1 MTLNSRRTDSCRRV
15 VVCLIAFGSL
25 GCVAVN
31 AAAGAANRDAGT
43 GGLTREILQRES
55 AGDLAGARVLL
66 EQRAGAD
73 SSAAAALAEFLE
85 RHGDA
90 GARDA
95 YLKWAAQE
103 TDPERRKLALRQVVL
118 LDEMDG
124 KASDLQNDL
133 SQYRAAGGSD
143 LAIPTNQTNSNQAN
157 SNQAKTNQAKTAQ
170 ANTAKFSTVTIP
182 GPLSSFA
189 RMAALTPDMS
199 PEELLPA
206 LARNVVTNGYEASG
220 NEALQPTEYLRLL
233 TRYIGEARELQAL
246 AGNNRKIVIP
256 ACDSEE
262 AGNLLRILGYR
273 MRGSCGGDIVLE
285 TVNPTRAFLTVD
297 SAFPLTE
304 LEQDLRANHRFEM
317 AYAPATVPVLYSS
330 DYWIA
335 AAGRGSQADFLD
347 AFISDPSLC
356 RLYLGLSHVDRAT
369 AEALRAQTSV
379 TKLKIYSH
387 VLDFFGGMFEVRN
400 GAAVVPGSAK
410 MWGSMVGVSPSNPGA
425 FFEKLMATDDGWMA
439 SYFDALS
446 RIEGPA
452 SAYLTQPERMKRF
465 YDALR
470 GKITSPGP
478 ARPVFRSSTELML
491 LTTSLRIDA
500 NGQPHVP
507 GDIEVWRN
515 LFIHHPHGKYDGRLT
530 RSAATWKNNDDLV
543 EALFA
548 LSRKT
553 VENEPLKIFL
563 LLNDIDRY
571 RPRPMSA
578 QLAARLLTGYR
589 AFGAQYVLFAD
600 APNLS
605 EASIGHY
612 LDTCADMS
620 GVHDSLLRAD
630 ATGTFQSA
638 IELWRILRRQ
648 DSIPTDAEDDS
659 FGKLIAPFSHIRQ
672 EADLFTAAHSGVDV
686 LLSAADA
693 PGNGGPQERLVE
705 LLVGKVRT
713 AEGEQLS
720 SPAENLL
727 RVFDAQRLVSM
738 DALFTAAD
746 RLGKGT
752 ADAKTFKGIN
762 EQLSRLEETQSLRG
776 ALSGEERNS
785 LAVGYWSERHIEQ
798 ERKLNLDS
806 LIKNPEKRDPRAVLA
821 PLLRDSMVG
830 LVYSYYAPVGAQ
842 LLLTNPLFVR
852 AHDFIGTE
860 STPFQWRATDIAGT
874 GWPESAGGR
883 LTGSLISLP
892 YAIAEAEQNFLM
904 PKREQAL
911 IWADLV
917 PQMIADVTITR
928 WRHIT
933 PEQLR
938 WVSLH
943 VQRGRTL
950 LAAAAL
956 DASLEP
962 RVLESYRRFA
972 SPVRVEWLGDQLRSG
987 EVREAD
993 AEIPASVFFAMASDP
1008 ALKDVSPDVASTE
1021 IAMMASENAPEL
1033 SKEAI
1038 AHSFGTPKPTLT
1050 HSYQPRLLYLRTFP
1064 ALMGYSSRI
1073 LAESWEANNL
1083 YYAALADEVGVPV
1096 DRLDTYVPEWNRS
1109 TIENIFATHL
1119 EDWPALVR
1127 SLNATAESIRHKGS
1141 QQLAAQ
1147 ISGN

>member
-1 MTLNSRRTDSCRRV
+1 MTLNSRRTDSCRKALA
-15 VVCLIAFGSL
+15 CLFAFGS
-25 GCVAVN
+25 VTFIAAY
-31 AAAGAANRDAGT
+31 AAAGAPHPDLNN
-43 GGLTREILQRES
+43 EILQRES
-55 AGDLAGARVLL
+55 AGDLAGARALL
-66 EQRAGAD
+66 EQRVGAGND
-73 SSAAAALAEFLE
+73 SSAAGALAEFLE
-85 RHGDA
+85 RHGDP
-90 GARDA
+90 GCRDA
-95 YLKWAAQE
+95 YLKWASEE
-103 TDPERRKLALRQVVL
+103 TNPEKRKLALRQVVL
-118 LDEMDG
+118 LDEIDG
-124 KASDLQNDL
+124 KAADLPDDL
-133 SQYRAAGGSD
+133 AKYRAAGGND
-143 LAIPTNQTNSNQAN
+143 LAIT
-157 SNQAKTNQAKTAQ
+157 SNQAKT
-170 ANTAKFSTVTIP
+170 AKFSMVTIP

-189 RMAALTPDMS
+189 RMAALTPDVT
-199 PEELLPA
+199 PDELLPA

-220 NEALQPTEYLRLL
+220 NEVLQPTEYLRLL
-233 TRYIGEARELQAL
+233 TRYLGEARELQAM
-246 AGNNRKIVIP
+246 AGGNRKIVIP

-262 AGNLLRILGYR
+262 TGNLLKILGYR
-273 MRGSCGGDIVLE
+273 MRGSCGEDIVLE

-317 AYAPATVPVLYSS
+317 AYAPSKVPVLYSS
-330 DYWIA
+330 DYWVA
-335 AAGRGSQADFLD
+335 AAGRGSQTDFLD

-356 RLYLGLSHVDRAT
+356 RLYLGLSHVERAT
-369 AEALRAQTSV
+369 AEALRAQSTV
-379 TKLKIYSH
+379 PKLKLYSH

-400 GAAVVPGSAK
+400 GAAVVPGSPK
-410 MWGSMVGVSPSNPGA
+410 MWGSMVGVSPNNPGA

-452 SAYLTQPERMKRF
+452 ATYLTQPERMKRF

-507 GDIEVWRN
+507 GDIDVWRN

-530 RSAATWKNNDDLV
+530 RSATTWRTSDDLV

-563 LLNDIDRY
+563 LLNDIDHY
-571 RPRPMSA
+571 RPRPISA
-578 QLAARLLTGYR
+578 QLAARLIAGYR
-589 AFGAQYVLFAD
+589 TYGAQYVLLAD

-605 EASIGHY
+605 EASIGNY
-612 LDTCADMS
+612 LDICVEMS
-620 GVHDSLLRAD
+620 GMHDNLLKAD
-630 ATGTFQSA
+630 ATGAFQSA

-648 DSIPTDAEDDS
+648 NSIPPDAEDDS
-659 FGKLIAPFSHIRQ
+659 FAKLIAPFGHIKQ
-672 EADLFTAAHSGVDV
+672 EADVFAAGRTGIDV
-686 LLSAADA
+686 LLAAADA
-693 PGNGGPQERLVE
+693 PKGEARQEELVE

-713 AEGEQLS
+713 AEGEHLP

-746 RLGKGT
+746 RLAKGA

-776 ALSGEERNS
+776 SLSGEERNS
-785 LAVGYWSERHIEQ
+785 LAVGYWSDRHIEQ

-806 LIKNPEKRDPRAVLA
+806 LIKNPEKKDARAVLA

-842 LLLTNPLFVR
+842 LLLTNPVFVR
-852 AHDFIGTE
+852 SHDFIGTE

-883 LTGSLISLP
+883 LTGSLISIP

-904 PKREQAL
+904 PRREQAL

-917 PQMIADVTITR
+917 PQMIANVTINR
-928 WRHIT
+928 WRNIT
-933 PEQLR
+933 PLQLR
-938 WVSLH
+938 WVSLNLE
-943 VQRGRTL
+943 RGRTL

-956 DASLEP
+956 DSSVES

-972 SPVRVEWLGDQLRSG
+972 NPVRVERLRDELRSG
-987 EVREAD
+987 EVRQAA
-993 AEIPASVFFAMASDP
+993 AEVPVSILFAMAGDP
-1008 ALKDVSPDVASTE
+1008 ALKNVSPDVASAE
-1021 IAMMASENAPEL
+1021 IAVIASQGSPEV

-1073 LAESWEANNL
+1073 LAESWEANNI

-1127 SLNATAESIRHKGS
+1127 SLNATAESIRHKGN
-1141 QQLAAQ
+1141 QQLAAE

>member
-1 MTLNSRRTDSCRRV
+1 MTLFRRRSHVCRTISV
-15 VVCLIAFGSL
+15 WAVAL
-25 GCVAVN
+25 GAM
-31 AAAGAANRDAGT
+31 
-43 GGLTREILQRES
+43 GGLGAIARAGNSLDDEVLHRES
-55 AGDLAGARVLL
+55 AGDLAGARALL
-66 EQRAGAD
+66 EQRASSGAD
-73 SSAAAALAEFLE
+73 SSAAAAYATFLE
-85 RHGDA
+85 RHGDPA
-90 GARDA
+90 CRDA
-95 YLKWAAQE
+95 YLKWAAHE
-103 TDPERRKLALRQVVL
+103 SDPEKRRLAFRHVVL
-118 LDEMDG
+118 LDVTDG
-124 KASDLQNDL
+124 RTSELQNDL
-133 SQYRAAGGSD
+133 AQYRAAGGTD
-143 LAIPTNQTNSNQAN
+143 LAAPLER
-157 SNQAKTNQAKTAQ
+157 AKRPSYSK
-170 ANTAKFSTVTIP
+170 VTIP

-189 RMAALTPDMS
+189 RMAALTPDLD

-220 NEALQPTEYLRLL
+220 NEVLQPTEYLKLL
-233 TRYIGEARELQAL
+233 TRYLGEARELQAM
-246 AGNNRKIVIP
+246 AGSNRKIVIP

-262 AGNLLRILGYR
+262 TGNLLKILGYR

-317 AYAPATVPVLYSS
+317 AYAPAVVPVLYDSN
-330 DYWIA
+330 YWIA
-335 AAGRGSQADFLD
+335 AAGRSQGDFLD
-347 AFISDPSLC
+347 AFLSDPSLC

-369 AEALRAQTSV
+369 AEALRAQAPA
-379 TKLKIYSH
+379 TKLKLYSH
-387 VLDFFGGMFEVRN
+387 VLDFFGGMFEIRN
-400 GAAVVPGSAK
+400 GAAVTPGSPKIWA
-410 MWGSMVGVSPSNPGA
+410 SMVGVSPENPGA
-425 FFEKLMATDDGWMA
+425 FFVKLMATDDGWMA

-452 SAYLTQPERMKRF
+452 AAYLTQPERMKRF

-491 LTTSLRIDA
+491 LTTSLRIDS

-507 GDIEVWRN
+507 GDIDVWRN

-530 RSAATWKNNDDLV
+530 RSASSWRNSDDLV
-543 EALFA
+543 EALFG

-571 RPRPMSA
+571 RPHPMSP
-578 QLAARLLTGYR
+578 QLAARLVSGYR
-589 AFGAQYVLFAD
+589 AYGAQYVLLAD

-605 EASIGHY
+605 EASIGRY
-612 LDTCADMS
+612 LDTMADMS
-620 GVHDSLLRAD
+620 GVHDNLLKAD
-630 ATGTFQSA
+630 TTGTFQAS

-648 DSIPTDAEDDS
+648 GAIPQDSEDES
-659 FGKLIAPFSHIRQ
+659 FAKLIAPFSHVRQ
-672 EADLFTAAHSGVDV
+672 EADVFAAGRSAVNV
-686 LLSAADA
+686 LLASAEA
-693 PGNGGPQERLVE
+693 PAGPRQDRLVE

-713 AEGEQLS
+713 GEGEQLP

-727 RVFDAQRLVSM
+727 RVFDAQRLVSL
-738 DALFTAAD
+738 DALFAAVD
-746 RLGKGT
+746 HLGKGA
-752 ADAKTFKGIN
+752 ADAKALKAIE
-762 EQLSRLEETQSLRG
+762 EQLSRLEETESLRG

-785 LAVGYWSERHIEQ
+785 LSIGYWSERHIEQ
-798 ERKLNLDS
+798 ERKLNFDAL
-806 LIKNPEKRDPRAVLA
+806 LKNPEKKDARAVFA

-852 AHDFIGTE
+852 SHDFIGTE
-860 STPFQWRATDIAGT
+860 NSPVEWRNTEVAGT

-892 YAIAEAEQNFLM
+892 YTIAEAEENFLT
-904 PKREQAL
+904 PRHEQAL

-917 PQMIADVTITR
+917 PQMIVNVTINR
-928 WRHIT
+928 WRNVT
-933 PEQLR
+933 PAQVR

-943 VQRGRTL
+943 IERGRTL
-950 LAAAAL
+950 LAASAL
-956 DASLEP
+956 DSSVER
-962 RVLESYRRFA
+962 RVVESYRRFA
-972 SPVRVEWLGDQLRSG
+972 SPARLDWLEDQLRSG
-987 EVREAD
+987 DVRRAV
-993 AEIPASVFFAMASDP
+993 AEIPASVLVAVACDP
-1008 ALKDVSPDVASTE
+1008 ALKDVSPDLASME
-1021 IAMMASENAPEL
+1021 IASMAASNSPEL
-1033 SKEAI
+1033 SNEAI
-1038 AHSFGTPKPTLT
+1038 AHAFGTPKPTLT
-1050 HSYQPRLLYLRTFP
+1050 HSYRPGLLYLRTFP

-1083 YYAALADEVGVPV
+1083 YYAALADEMGVPV

-1127 SLNATAESIRHKGS
+1127 SLNATAESVRHKNN
-1141 QQLAAQ
+1141 QQARLD
-1147 ISGN
+1147 IPRN